1 MAAEFKIDTIVLNG
15 QVVTFEDSSGM
26 ISGVT
31 GFENEPVLAASG
43 DDSTKRKR
51 VERVLK
57 AKLSTRAGFDAKGL
71 GDMKDIQI
79 AMRDSLSNRKCLAN
93 VCTFKKLGD
102 VGNGTAE
109 VEFLLLTDLQW
120 L

>member
-1 MAAEFKIDTIVLNG
+1 MASEFKIDTIVLAGTAIN
-15 QVVTFEDSSGM
+15 FEDSSGM
-26 ISGVT
+26 ISGAA
-31 GFENEPVLAASG
+31 GFENEPVLAATG

-57 AKLSTRAGFDAKGL
+57 AKLSTRTGFDPKSLA
-71 GDMKDIQI
+71 DMKDIQI
-79 AMRDSLSNRKCLAN
+79 AMRDSIGGRKCLAN